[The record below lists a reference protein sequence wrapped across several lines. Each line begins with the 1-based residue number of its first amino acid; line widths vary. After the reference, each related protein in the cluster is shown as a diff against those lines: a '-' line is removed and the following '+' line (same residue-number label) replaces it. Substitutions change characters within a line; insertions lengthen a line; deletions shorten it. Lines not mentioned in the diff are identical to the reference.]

1 MHSSNVRI
9 TLQASKI
16 IENTAKIAVYQ
27 RKSMSCFIEPSVA
40 EPEKSKV
47 TNPLPLLYY
56 YDKVEKQYL
65 TDEVFDYLNTRD
77 KQQNLYHEAEQR
89 LHRKY
94 SSGETITL
102 ATLYDLS
109 TLYYHEN
116 VKNHILVLTVDL
128 PYPDILR
135 QWLKLSAPLQNYI
148 MSLFEAIDVCV
159 GIFIQ
164 QDPEVTCG
172 NYAAMIN
179 KKMIQVPVKHPTEVA
194 KLVLN

>member
-1 MHSSNVRI
+1 MKSCHPDWVLSYGGCPLTYGEGKTSWDNTTEGLQYTNLCATNILNYLPEESANIIMHSSNVRI

-94 SSGETITL
+94 SSGRQLHWQLCTTCLLYIIMKMLRITF
-102 ATLYDLS
+102 LY
-109 TLYYHEN
+109 
-116 VKNHILVLTVDL
+116 
-128 PYPDILR
+128 
-135 QWLKLSAPLQNYI
+135 
-148 MSLFEAIDVCV
+148 
-159 GIFIQ
+159 
-164 QDPEVTCG
+164 
-172 NYAAMIN
+172 
-179 KKMIQVPVKHPTEVA
+179 
-194 KLVLN
+194 